1 MRPTKSDPQFTSL
14 DLARKI
20 YVNSYACMWND
31 AMKAAGERNCFYFSD
46 PEMAKKVTEN
56 GKKIIRQ
63 MMKIFDVKAED
74 FEPKAN
80 NTNETN

>member
-1 MRPTKSDPQFTSL
+1 M
-14 DLARKI
+14 
-20 YVNSYACMWND
+20 CND

-46 PEMAKKVTEN
+46 PEMAKKVTES

-63 MMKIFDVKAED
+63 MMKTFGVKAED
-74 FEPKAN
+74 FELKTN